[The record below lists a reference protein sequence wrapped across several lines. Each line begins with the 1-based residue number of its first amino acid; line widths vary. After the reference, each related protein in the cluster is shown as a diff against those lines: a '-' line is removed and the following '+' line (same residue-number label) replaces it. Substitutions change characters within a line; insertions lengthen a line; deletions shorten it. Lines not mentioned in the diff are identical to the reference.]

1 MKLFKRSSIG
11 MEIDSKEIRIVHL
24 KGLPE
29 KPVLCTFAQTSLP
42 EGVVRDG
49 KVYDPERLGRA
60 IAELWEREKIKCRD
74 VILGVNNQD
83 VIIRFAVVPE
93 LPKDKLYNLI
103 HFQSMDYIPVP
114 IDEIELDYEV
124 IGHINQES
132 GRQLKLLL
140 VAGRKRMLFDYIK
153 ALEAA
158 RLNILDISVSMLAM
172 TRIIPND
179 LRDKPVVLINL
190 SYDFGNIVI
199 MNGNEPGMARTF
211 AYPSGLRPY
220 LSAISGLK
228 GDERVQSHE
237 EAVGKISSFIDVE
250 VRSSVQY
257 YKNQYPDLSFQ
268 NILVTGTL
276 SKAQGL
282 IHRLRNSV
290 ETDISPLGL
299 SRLENHVLQST
310 DGAFSSSDYTVCLS
324 LALCGLEV

>member
-1 MKLFKRSSIG
+1 
-11 MEIDSKEIRIVHL
+11 
-24 KGLPE
+24 
-29 KPVLCTFAQTSLP
+29 
-42 EGVVRDG
+42 
-49 KVYDPERLGRA
+49 
-60 IAELWEREKIKCRD
+60 
-74 VILGVNNQD
+74 
-83 VIIRFAVVPE
+83 
-93 LPKDKLYNLI
+93 
-103 HFQSMDYIPVP
+103 
-114 IDEIELDYEV
+114 
-124 IGHINQES
+124 
-132 GRQLKLLL
+132 
-140 VAGRKRMLFDYIK
+140 MLFDYIK

-257 YKNQYPDLSFQ
+257 YRT
-268 NILVTGTL
+268 NIGLIF
-276 SKAQGL
+276 SEYFSNRNPIKAQGL
-282 IHRLRNSV
+282 IHSCEIRLKQML
-290 ETDISPLGL
+290 PLGL

-310 DGAFSSSDYTVCLS
+310 DGALVPLIILYV
-324 LALCGLEV
+324 